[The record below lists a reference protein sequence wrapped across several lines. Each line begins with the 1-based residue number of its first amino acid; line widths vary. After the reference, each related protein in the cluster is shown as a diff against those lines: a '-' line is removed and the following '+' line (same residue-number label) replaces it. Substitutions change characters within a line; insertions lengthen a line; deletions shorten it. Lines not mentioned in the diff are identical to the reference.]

1 MDSKNLKKMKTKL
14 FSTLAAAAIAFSA
27 CGDAAKEAVETT
39 VVGNVAGAYMADAA
53 GSTVSWKGEV
63 AGVYGHE
70 GFVTLKSGT
79 LTFNDSALVGGE
91 FVVDMTTIA
100 PTDSASFKD
109 EDGHRITD
117 LQKHLTTKD
126 FFNTDSFPTATF
138 VIASVEG
145 NTVKGKLTVRG
156 KTNDETI
163 QIESSEVIDGV
174 ASISGKLVFNRQNY
188 DVAWV
193 HYMKD
198 MVLSNDIV
206 ISFKLVAKK

>member
-1 MDSKNLKKMKTKL
+1 ML
-14 FSTLAAAAIAFSA
+14 LASI
-27 CGDAAKEAVETT
+27 VNT
-39 VVGNVAGAYMADAA
+39 
-53 GSTVSWKGEV
+53 
-63 AGVYGHE
+63 H
-70 GFVTLKSGT
+70 
-79 LTFNDSALVGGE
+79 
-91 FVVDMTTIA
+91 
-100 PTDSASFKD
+100 
-109 EDGHRITD
+109 
-117 LQKHLTTKD
+117 LQKHLTTTD
-126 FFNTDSFPTATF
+126 FFNTDSFPAATF
-138 VIASVEG
+138 VITSVEG
-145 NTVKGKLTVRG
+145 NAVKGKFTVRG

>member
-1 MDSKNLKKMKTKL
+1 MKTKL
-14 FSTLAAAAIAFSA
+14 FSTLAAVAIVLSS

-39 VVGNVAGAYMADAA
+39 VVGNVAGTYTADVA
-53 GSTVSWKGEV
+53 SSKVSWKGEV

-70 GFVTLKSGT
+70 GFVNLKSGSI
-79 LTFNDSALVGGE
+79 TFNDSALVSGE
-91 FVVDMTTIA
+91 FVIDMTTIA

-109 EDGHRITD
+109 EEGHRITD
-117 LQKHLTTKD
+117 LQKHLTTTD
-126 FFNTDSFPTATF
+126 FFNTDSFPAATF
-138 VIASVEG
+138 VITSVEG
-145 NTVKGKLTVRG
+145 NAVKGKFTVRG